1 MGRKKPFIEKGEGVK
16 FYLVH
21 RSQKDPLYLDES
33 LGEHV
38 LVPADPETNRNLVES
53 INGLTLSNKN
63 KKSESEKEALKR
75 KRLEEQQK
83 FGVYYEDDYNY
94 LQHLREIDGEDKAEM
109 DKYEAI
115 KIGPVLIKN
124 DNDREDHSSAASTSG
139 GTSSRKLQLPSSVFA
154 SNFEEDVG
162 YFNQAA
168 PDHDPKINWDP
179 DIVKFLD
186 EDENLNFDDADNEME
201 DDFFVKANSDQISSK
216 NNKNSI
222 KEDDENGEEEEEDED
237 TETEEGDN
245 DSENESDDSG
255 KRYDSFSESQSVK
268 DFETKSKFTSYS
280 MSSSVIKRN
289 DGLRFV
295 FLSILIRLWTVLLLT

>member
-16 FYLVH
+16 FFLVH
-21 RSQKDPLYLDES
+21 RSQKDPLYLDEN

-53 INGLTLSNKN
+53 INGLTLSNKS

-83 FGVYYEDDYNY
+83 FGIYYEDDYNY
-94 LQHLREIDGEDKAEM
+94 LQHLRDVDAEEKAEM

-124 DNDREDHSSAASTSG
+124 DEDDTGEISSAASTSG
-139 GTSSRKLQLPSSVFA
+139 GNSTRKLQLPSSVFA

-186 EDENLNFDDADNEME
+186 EDENINFDDVDNEME
-201 DDFFVKANSDQISSK
+201 DDFFLKANSDQIPSK
-216 NNKNSI
+216 SNKKSEREEDVD
-222 KEDDENGEEEEEDED
+222 EDDDD
-237 TETEEGDN
+237 TETEEGEG
-245 DSENESDDSG
+245 SESESDGSG
-255 KRYDSFSESQSVK
+255 KGFDSYSESQSVK
-268 DFETKSKFTSYS
+268 DCETKSKFTSYS
-280 MSSSVIKRN
+280 MSSSIIKRN
-289 DGLRFV
+289 DGLR
-295 FLSILIRLWTVLLLT
+295 

>member
-21 RSQKDPLYLDES
+21 RSQKDPLYLDEN

-94 LQHLREIDGEDKAEM
+94 LQHLREVDGEDKAEM

-115 KIGPVLIKN
+115 KIGPVLIKTN
-124 DNDREDHSSAASTSG
+124 EDREETSSAASTSG

-201 DDFFVKANSDQISSK
+201 DDFFIKANSDQISSK
-216 NNKNSI
+216 NNKNSV
-222 KEDDENGEEEEEDED
+222 KEDDENGEEDDEDED
-237 TETEEGDN
+237 TETEEG

-289 DGLRFV
+289 DGLRLA
-295 FLSILIRLWTVLLLT
+295 FLSI